1 MDKEIPIAC
10 SLTDNELRERR
21 KKVLNKI
28 AALLIDS
35 RELPDGFRYRF
46 SIDDSI
52 LQNLITVINLERK
65 CCPFLNFKLSLEAG
79 EDFASLD
86 LTGRQGAKETIKE
99 LFDWNWFTELAKIE
113 AIDCRLGLSEVYS
126 RVELTLEDKNR
137 GKTKVNPQLLN
148 AEDLGV
154 RLEIA
159 GNLAI
164 WEASPLYKHQKE
176 VDRIRDSIR
185 KNEMEGNSCNCIDAA
200 DVYVQF
206 PDGSLK
212 RPDVSIFC
220 QEPSEEE
227 QEEAIK
233 QVPEAVIEVISKKY
247 EAKDLEIS
255 PPIYLAN
262 GVKDVI
268 VFNPYT
274 NEVVHFR
281 GGEKREIMSP
291 VEIEF
296 ECGCRCTV

>member
-1 MDKEIPIAC
+1 M
-10 SLTDNELRERR
+10 
-21 KKVLNKI
+21 
-28 AALLIDS
+28 
-35 RELPDGFRYRF
+35 
-46 SIDDSI
+46 
-52 LQNLITVINLERK
+52 
-65 CCPFLNFKLSLEAG
+65 
-79 EDFASLD
+79 
-86 LTGRQGAKETIKE
+86 
-99 LFDWNWFTELAKIE
+99 
-113 AIDCRLGLSEVYS
+113 
-126 RVELTLEDKNR
+126 
-137 GKTKVNPQLLN
+137 NPQLLN

-159 GNLAI
+159 GNLPI

-185 KNEMEGNSCNCIDAA
+185 KSEAEENSCDCIDAA
-200 DVYVQF
+200 DIYVQF

-220 QEPSEEE
+220 REPSEDE

-233 QVPEAVIEVISKKY
+233 QVPEAVIEVISKNY

-274 NEVVHFR
+274 KEVVHFR
-281 GGEKREIMSP
+281 NGEKRELMSP
-291 VEIEF
+291 VEIRF